1 MYKNIMNDL
10 GQLRTV
16 VSKSY
21 IYNLIQNQTGLSIR
35 TISHVLNHTLEQTNV
50 LQNGLNQGLAN
61 NREQATSQFNILSAK
76 LDAQTVMIN
85 DKFCQLEMREM
96 QNTIAQ
102 LREEKAA
109 LTASALS
116 QQQTQNIVGQLRP
129 TAVPAYPSCSPYQA
143 YTWGQ
148 VFGGGCCNNG
158 CGCNNGCCNNNAAV

>member
-1 MYKNIMNDL
+1 MD
-10 GQLRTV
+10 
-16 VSKSY
+16 
-21 IYNLIQNQTGLSIR
+21 
-35 TISHVLNHTLEQTNV
+35 
-50 LQNGLNQGLAN
+50 
-61 NREQATSQFNILSAK
+61 ATSQFNILSAK

-158 CGCNNGCCNNNAAV
+158 CCNNNAAV

>member
-1 MYKNIMNDL
+1 MITQQGFDN
-10 GQLRTV
+10 QLR
-16 VSKSY
+16 
-21 IYNLIQNQTGLSIR
+21 
-35 TISHVLNHTLEQTNV
+35 TLEQTNI

-129 TAVPAYPSCSPYQA
+129 TAVPATPLVLLTRLILGDRYSEEVATITDVDVTTDVAITTLLSD
-143 YTWGQ
+143 
-148 VFGGGCCNNG
+148 FIKKGC
-158 CGCNNGCCNNNAAV
+158 

>member
-1 MYKNIMNDL
+1 MIYSALPKKGKAKVADYQFFPINGENYSL
-10 GQLRTV
+10 
-16 VSKSY
+16 Y
-21 IYNLIQNQTGLSIR
+21 IIFPFLLIR
-35 TISHVLNHTLEQTNV
+35 TLEQTNI

>member
-1 MYKNIMNDL
+1 MNDL

-21 IYNLIQNQTGLSIR
+21 IYNLI
-35 TISHVLNHTLEQTNV
+35 
-50 LQNGLNQGLAN
+50 
-61 NREQATSQFNILSAK
+61 
-76 LDAQTVMIN
+76 
-85 DKFCQLEMREM
+85 
-96 QNTIAQ
+96 
-102 LREEKAA
+102 
-109 LTASALS
+109 
-116 QQQTQNIVGQLRP
+116 QTQNIVGQLRP